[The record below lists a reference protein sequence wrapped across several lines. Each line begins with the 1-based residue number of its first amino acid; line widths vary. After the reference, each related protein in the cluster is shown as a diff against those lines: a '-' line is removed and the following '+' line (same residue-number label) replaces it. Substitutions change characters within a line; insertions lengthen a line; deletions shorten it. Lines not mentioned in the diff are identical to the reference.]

1 MGTLLNRI
9 RDDLKQAIL
18 DKDDNTKNTLRIVL
32 GEIPRLNKKAET
44 DVTDKDMEGI
54 IRKLIKSETLVLE
67 MSGQD
72 TGKSNYIELLDS
84 YIPEL
89 MTEQEIVI
97 WIKKTINLDDFNP
110 KMKAM
115 STIMR
120 SLKGKADGKLVK
132 DILIKM

>member
-1 MGTLLNRI
+1 
-9 RDDLKQAIL
+9 
-18 DKDDNTKNTLRIVL
+18 
-32 GEIPRLNKKAET
+32 
-44 DVTDKDMEGI
+44 
-54 IRKLIKSETLVLE
+54 
-67 MSGQD
+67 
-72 TGKSNYIELLDS
+72 
-84 YIPEL
+84 